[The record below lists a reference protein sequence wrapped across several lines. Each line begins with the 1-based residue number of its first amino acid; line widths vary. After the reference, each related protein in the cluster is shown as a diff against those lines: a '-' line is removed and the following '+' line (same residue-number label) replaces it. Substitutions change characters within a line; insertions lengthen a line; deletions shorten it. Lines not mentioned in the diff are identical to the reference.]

1 MDGKLNNR
9 ISLITGAG
17 KGIGRATALLF
28 AKEGSSVY
36 AVARTSTDL
45 DSLVNDAS
53 GSEGR
58 ITPVPGDI
66 TDRGFVAKLFEK
78 VERECGRL
86 DILVNSAGF
95 VAGGSIFKM
104 DEDQFLECLKVNVWA
119 TFLCT
124 KHAAIVMKKNGS
136 GKIINLG
143 SVRSHWTESGSA
155 GAYNASKYAV
165 KGFTESV
172 ARELHGSGTGIS
184 VGMVCP
190 GVTDTPM
197 TNPSG
202 GPAPVHFM
210 KAEVV
215 ADAILFA
222 AANPENVNAYDITL
236 FSTAQKP
243 W

>member
-1 MDGKLNNR
+1 MEGKLKDR
-9 ISLITGAG
+9 IAVITGAG

-28 AKEGSSVY
+28 VKEGAVVF
-36 AVARTSTDL
+36 AVARTKSDIE
-45 DSLVNDAS
+45 SLAHATRGFAGKIIPS
-53 GSEGR
+53 A
-58 ITPVPGDI
+58 GDV
-66 TDRGFVAKLFEK
+66 TDRDFVEKLFAGTEK
-78 VERECGRL
+78 EFGRL

-95 VAGGSIFKM
+95 VAGGSIFNM
-104 DEDQFLECLKVNVWA
+104 DPDKFLECLKVNIWS

-124 KHAAIVMKKNGS
+124 QQAARIMKKNNC

-155 GAYNASKYAV
+155 GAYNASKYGV

-172 ARELHGSGTGIS
+172 ARELHGSGLNIS

-197 TNPSG
+197 TNPG
-202 GPAPVHFM
+202 GDPVPKYM

-215 ADAILFA
+215 AKAILFA

-236 FSTAQKP
+236 FSTDQKP